1 MGRIP
6 NSQKKSLADSGREVG
21 EEQPCTSEQAAERES
36 EEVSTESVK
45 KLIDNN
51 NNFQLEESGVDDD
64 DKLSVVTTLSSS
76 SLESLNSLV
85 AVKQHSST
93 SRSSS
98 PPAITLQKLIQITC
112 SRLANADIVPSTSYA
127 KRCINT
133 PMESSLVFLSLLRDK
148 SYQLFIE
155 DDMTRQSEYNK
166 AQVLIKHRITEFEGH
181 DATLPQVVAAYV
193 EKMYLN
199 FRQWL
204 KYLNELPGFD
214 QIPRCDINVLM
225 KQNFITIYGLFC
237 SKLFINGEYYHVLPG
252 GIIFSRKWIEKV
264 FGLEL
269 TDWSFD
275 YQKDLKK
282 LALSDSEMSL
292 FLPYIFTNP
301 YSNSLSLK
309 YKLIHLTCCYSIDED
324 ELTKRA
330 EIKKINEFYH
340 RALLNEF
347 SLNRRTKQFQ
357 ANVKKV
363 QANLT
368 KCIRKIYNNCSFFVC
383 V

>member
-6 NSQKKSLADSGREVG
+6 NSQKKSLTDSDRVVG
-21 EEQPCTSEQAAERES
+21 EEQPCTSEQAAERDS
-36 EEVSTESVK
+36 EQVSTEVK
-45 KLIDNN
+45 KLIDKNN
-51 NNFQLEESGVDDD
+51 NLQLEESGADDD

-85 AVKQHSST
+85 AVKQRSS
-93 SRSSS
+93 RPSS

-112 SRLANADIVPSTSYA
+112 SRLANADIVPSTRYA
-127 KRCINT
+127 KRYVNT

-148 SYQLFIE
+148 SYQLFME
-155 DDMTRQSEYNK
+155 DDLTRQSEYNK
-166 AQVLIKHRITEFEGH
+166 AHVLIKHRITEFEGH
-181 DATLPQVVAAYV
+181 DATLTQVVAAYV

-237 SKLFINGEYYHVLPG
+237 SKLFIDGEYYHVLPG
-252 GIIFSRKWIEKV
+252 GIIFCRKWIEKV
-264 FGLEL
+264 FGVEL

-301 YSNSLSLK
+301 YSKSLFK
-309 YKLIHLTCCYSIDED
+309 YKLQYILPAC
-324 ELTKRA
+324 
-330 EIKKINEFYH
+330 
-340 RALLNEF
+340 
-347 SLNRRTKQFQ
+347 
-357 ANVKKV
+357 
-363 QANLT
+363 
-368 KCIRKIYNNCSFFVC
+368 
-383 V
+383 